1 MRISDWSSDV
11 CSSDL
16 ALGRLGRQRRLEAE
30 LADLLVQVVGVV
42 AHHRAEHRAA
52 AAPLRGAGRA
62 HARVAGALLAE
73 QLAGLAGNLAA
84 GLHLVGAGATL
95 GKLPVHPPRTTV
107 LAPLKTDHPTVQP
120 NLPSP

>member
-1 MRISDWSSDV
+1 MPDPLVPSPTLFRSYQ
-11 CSSDL
+11 L

-73 QLAGLAGNLAA
+73 QLAGRAGNLAA

-95 GKLPVHPPRTTV
+95 GQLPVDRKSVVEGTGG
-107 LAPLKTDHPTVQP
+107 
-120 NLPSP
+120 